1 MSATT
6 TKKQNIKGT
15 DTQTLHHF
23 GHKITSPLLD
33 DSVTSEILTDDT
45 IAPFRFV
52 GEKTS
57 FPPTVNPWVH
67 HLLGMGQLALYIGTT
82 PGFSSKDCIFD
93 VLPTES
99 GIQERQIS
107 I

>member
-15 DTQTLHHF
+15 DTQTQHHF

-57 FPPTVNPWVH
+57 FPPTVNP
-67 HLLGMGQLALYIGTT
+67 
-82 PGFSSKDCIFD
+82 
-93 VLPTES
+93 
-99 GIQERQIS
+99 
-107 I
+107 